1 MIWLGIWDWDPQLI
15 PRLLDKVAKV
25 LRLSDNN
32 GEGKYSMYT
41 VAELD
46 AIRDLCYRPYWQRVW
61 TVQERVLAPKLSIA
75 CGSMHIEWASFSSNL
90 ARHMG
95 DIFTQDTE
103 DLKALNIAL
112 QDSPAMQSINKHTS
126 WENKR
131 NNEGVTIE
139 NLLFQYRLLQATD
152 PRDRIYALLALVTPP
167 AKWWLDANPNYK
179 EPTPI
184 LADYSKT
191 ATELYKYILTLKYP
205 HGAETKSIDAEIVA
219 GILPATLGLS
229 RDDTE
234 VKETIN
240 RYFPDGWDPSW
251 NRRIAACFSEV

>member
-1 MIWLGIWDWDPQLI
+1 
-15 PRLLDKVAKV
+15 
-25 LRLSDNN
+25 
-32 GEGKYSMYT
+32 
-41 VAELD
+41 
-46 AIRDLCYRPYWQRVW
+46 
-61 TVQERVLAPKLSIA
+61 
-75 CGSMHIEWASFSSNL
+75 MHIEWASFSSNL

-205 HGAETKSIDAEIVA
+205 QGAETKGIDAEIVA

-229 RDDTE
+229 RGDTE
-234 VKETIN
+234 VEETIN

-251 NRRIAACFSEV
+251 NGRIAACFSEV